1 MFHFIYYRITK
12 SKEEYLMSEKVLQL
26 FSGGKDSFLS
36 TCKLAEQGYTVLLIT
51 YKNGCSLCIQN
62 TKHEVER
69 LIKKYGEKVHFLG
82 YYPTVGIW
90 REFFLPF
97 LNLKPSEIKEKY
109 GEITYSQFN
118 CLTCRTT
125 MYLYSIVFCNYLG
138 IKKISDGAR
147 PSQGFVVELPSM
159 LERYEKL
166 LSKYEIELL
175 LPVQYIDSDWTVKN
189 ELLLRGIVPK
199 TLEPQCL
206 IGVPLPNG
214 KKPDEDIIQGT
225 LKFFDEEMYPKC
237 YELLCTI
244 EKVINI

>member
-1 MFHFIYYRITK
+1 
-12 SKEEYLMSEKVLQL
+12 MSEKVLQL

-199 TLEPQCL
+199 TLELQCL

>member
-1 MFHFIYYRITK
+1 
-12 SKEEYLMSEKVLQL
+12 MSEKVLQL

-36 TCKLAEQGYTVLLIT
+36 TCKLAEQGYNVLLIT
-51 YKNGCSLCIQN
+51 YQNGCSLCNQN
-62 TKHEVER
+62 TKHEAER

-82 YYPTVGIW
+82 CYPTVGIW

-97 LNLKPSEIKEKY
+97 LNLKPSEIKERY

-125 MYLYSIVFCNYLG
+125 MYLYSIVFCKYLN

-159 LERYEKL
+159 LERYKKL
-166 LSKYEIELL
+166 LSKYGIELL
-175 LPVQYIDSDWTVKN
+175 LPVQHIDSDWTIKN

-199 TLEPQCL
+199 TLEPRCL

-214 KKPDEDIIQGT
+214 ERPDNDIIQGT

-237 YELLCTI
+237 HELLCTI
-244 EKVINI
+244 EKVINL

>member
-1 MFHFIYYRITK
+1 
-12 SKEEYLMSEKVLQL
+12 MSEKVLQL

-225 LKFFDEEMYPKC
+225 LKFFDEEMSPKC

>member
-1 MFHFIYYRITK
+1 
-12 SKEEYLMSEKVLQL
+12 MSEKVLQL

>member
-1 MFHFIYYRITK
+1 
-12 SKEEYLMSEKVLQL
+12 MSEKVLQL

-125 MYLYSIVFCNYLG
+125 MYLYFIVFCNYLG

-225 LKFFDEEMYPKC
+225 LKFFDEEMSPKC